1 MKYIIHFGTDFYFSY
16 FSRSLRGAKMEAGRK
31 AKKHNYIVNEQ
42 NHIYI
47 YQFDGMLPIAEKNHN
62 GWINH

>member
-1 MKYIIHFGTDFYFSY
+1 
-16 FSRSLRGAKMEAGRK
+16 MEAGRK